1 MKALIKNGVIIKTGL
16 SDDRPSSYEGEWV
29 DHVETQPPAVTWP
42 DIAVDNG
49 LAIVGDPPRVERQ
62 WLVQPRTEAER
73 VRTWSSLDF
82 HNRVNGYAPQAWKK
96 LRQAAANNDIAAEM
110 HEQALAAQEVVSND
124 PRTLQFIQGAIAFGV
139 LTEEEANNILNAA

>member
-1 MKALIKNGVIIKTGL
+1 MKALIKDRVILKTDL

-29 DHVETQPPAVTWP
+29 DQIETHPPAVTWP

-49 LAIVGDPPRVERQ
+49 LAIVGDPPRAERQ
-62 WLVQPRTEAER
+62 WIVRPRTEAER
-73 VRTWSSLDF
+73 VRTWESLVF
-82 HNRVNGYAPQAWKK
+82 HNRVNTYAPQAWKK
-96 LRQAAANNDIAAEM
+96 LRQAASANDVAAEM
-110 HEQALAAQEVVSND
+110 YEQALAAQEIVSND